1 MLILIIVPEHL
12 SMMMFLSRSKLNV
25 PSPSTSTQWENT
37 SRVHNDLYTDDDTT
51 DDTND
56 DVIKCSTLK
65 EVCIQLAELR
75 DGLPTCD

>member
-1 MLILIIVPEHL
+1 MIIMPKHL

-25 PSPSTSTQWENT
+25 SSPSTSTQWENT
-37 SRVHNDLYTDDDTT
+37 ARVHSDLYTNDDTT
-51 DDTND
+51 DDTKLND

-75 DGLPTCD
+75 DSLPTCD